1 MADDNTH
8 ELVRA
13 LFDEWAL
20 SGRSEVMQRGH
31 EATARQACARFRLGA
46 NQRYLDIGC
55 GNGYSVRWAADLDA
69 SLEAVGL
76 DVSGEMIALAR
87 KRSSEQPNARFIQAP
102 FPLPELRSGAF
113 DAIFS
118 MEVFY
123 YLPDLAAGLA
133 DVRRLLKP
141 GGRFACVVDY
151 FEENAASHG
160 WPEMVGVPMNLLS
173 EAQWRDAVEAAGL
186 DVLEQTRLYPPAE
199 LEVEDWKREVG
210 SLLTLARR
218 PE

>member
-1 MADDNTH
+1 
-8 ELVRA
+8 VRA

-20 SGRSEVMQRGH
+20 SGRSEVMERGH
-31 EATARQACARFRLGA
+31 EDTARQACTRLRLGA
-46 NQRYLDIGC
+46 NQRYLDVGC
-55 GNGYSVRWAADLDA
+55 GNGYSVRWAADLDPRV
-69 SLEAVGL
+69 EAVGL

-87 KRSSEQPNARFIQAP
+87 RLSSARPNARFIEAP
-102 FPLPELRSGAF
+102 FPLPELRGGAF

-151 FEENAASHG
+151 FAENEASHG

-173 EAQWRDAVEAAGL
+173 EREWRDAVETAGIE
-186 DVLEQTRLYPPAE
+186 VLEQTRLYPPAE
-199 LEVEDWKREVG
+199 REVEDWKREVG

-218 PE
+218 PQ